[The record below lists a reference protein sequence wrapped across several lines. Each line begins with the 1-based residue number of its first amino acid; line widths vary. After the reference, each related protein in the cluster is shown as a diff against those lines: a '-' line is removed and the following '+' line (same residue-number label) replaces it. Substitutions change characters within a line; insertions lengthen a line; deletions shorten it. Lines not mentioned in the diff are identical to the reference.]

1 MGPTDKSPGSDSQGV
16 AGDRGN
22 RWGLLQCCTAA
33 APESHRPHPPDSGV
47 PPRLARRPT
56 TSARARMPVIC
67 CAIEWI
73 HAS

>member
-47 PPRLARRPT
+47 PPDWRAGQPRR
-56 TSARARMPVIC
+56 RAPECR
-67 CAIEWI
+67 
-73 HAS
+73 